1 MLPPFRRLAKLI
13 FADPVADRGK
23 REAEKVAAVLKQ
35 HVREKAL
42 GATEVLGPVPPFFG
56 RIDGRYRW
64 QIIVRSPDPTRLLA
78 DFPVPRQWTL
88 EIDPV
93 STL

>member
-1 MLPPFRRLAKLI
+1 MASALRL
-13 FADPVADRGK
+13 
-23 REAEKVAAVLKQ
+23 
-35 HVREKAL
+35 HVREMAL
-42 GATEVLGPVPPFFG
+42 GATDLIGPVPPYFS

-78 DFPVPRQWTL
+78 GFPIPKQWAL
-88 EIDPV
+88 DIDPV

>member
-1 MLPPFRRLAKLI
+1 MI
-13 FADPVADRGK
+13 FADPIADRGK
-23 REAEKVAAVLKQ
+23 READKLAVALRH

-42 GATEVLGPVPPFFG
+42 GATELIGPVPPFFS
-56 RIDGRYRW
+56 RVDGRYRW

-78 DFPVPRQWTL
+78 GFSVPKQWTL